1 MENTNQILNI
11 LRLYEYSMSIGK
23 SLDYFEN
30 CESFLKLLLK
40 RKNLNACWI
49 LKLEKNNLITEFS
62 IPLGNDNP
70 KKEISNWAFDYLNTI
85 DQYTV
90 EEYSDLFAELSTIS
104 IHSGILAIIRLD
116 KKSFL
121 FLYSIEK
128 NICIKDLNQLLPVIS
143 KFSITLEACKAYENQ
158 NTLLQRLEERNEEL
172 NNYAH
177 IVSHDLKSPLRN
189 MDALV
194 SWLKEDHTKDF
205 SEDALNYIDLI
216 DENITRMEALVSG
229 ILEYSTIGLKDFRS
243 SFIDL
248 NVILKDIL
256 NHIYI
261 PKHINVSVSKDFPTI
276 KGDTYRLQQLFQ
288 NLISNAVKY
297 NDKDIGEIE
306 VGFEQQGKKY
316 IYYVKDNGKGIEEKY
331 HTKIFNVFQK
341 LENHKNSTG
350 IGLSIVEKIVSNYGG
365 KVWLTSEL
373 KKGTTFF
380 FTLSK

>member
-1 MENTNQILNI
+1 MESGNQILDI

-23 SLDYFEN
+23 SLDYYSN
-30 CESFLKLLLK
+30 CDSFLKLLLK

-49 LKLEKNNLITEFS
+49 LRLDQNNLITEYS
-62 IPLGNDNP
+62 IPYGDHST
-70 KKEISNWAFDYLNTI
+70 KQEISTWAYDYLNAI
-85 DQYTV
+85 DQCTL
-90 EEYSDLFAELSTIS
+90 EEYNDLFDELSTIA
-104 IHSGILAIIRLD
+104 IDSGILAIVRLN
-116 KKSFL
+116 KSSFL

-128 NICIKDLNQLLPVIS
+128 NICSKDLNQLLPVIS

-158 NTLLQRLEERNEEL
+158 NILLQRLEERNEEL

-194 SWLKEDHTKDF
+194 SWLKEDHIKEF
-205 SEDALNYIDLI
+205 SEEASDYINLI
-216 DENITRMEALVSG
+216 GENITRMEALVSG
-229 ILEYSTIGLKDFRS
+229 ILEYSTIGLKDFKS

-248 NVILKDIL
+248 NIILKDIL
-256 NHIYI
+256 SHIYI
-261 PKHINVSVSKDFPTI
+261 PKHIHVSVSENFPTI

-297 NDKDIGEIE
+297 NDKDIGKIE
-306 VGFEQQGKKY
+306 VGYKKEGKTFV
-316 IYYVKDNGKGIEEKY
+316 YYVKDNGKGIEEKY

-341 LENHKNSTG
+341 LENNKNSTG
-350 IGLSIVEKIVSNYGG
+350 IGLSIVEKVISNYGG
-365 KVWLTSEL
+365 KIWLTSAL

>member
-1 MENTNQILNI
+1 
-11 LRLYEYSMSIGK
+11 MSIGK
-23 SLDYFEN
+23 SLDYYNN
-30 CESFLKLLLK
+30 CDNFLKLLLK

-49 LKLEKNNLITEFS
+49 LRLDQNNLIIEYS
-62 IPLGNDNP
+62 IPFGDHNT
-70 KKEISNWAFDYLNTI
+70 KQEISTWASDYLNAI
-85 DQYTV
+85 DQYAL
-90 EEYSDLFAELSTIS
+90 EEYNDLFDELSTIA
-104 IHSGILAIIRLD
+104 IDSGILAIIRLD
-116 KKSFL
+116 KSSFL

-128 NICIKDLNQLLPVIS
+128 NLCHKDLNQLLPVIS
-143 KFSITLEACKAYENQ
+143 KFSVTLEACKAYENQ
-158 NTLLQRLEERNEEL
+158 NILLQRLEERNEEL

-194 SWLKEDHTKDF
+194 AWLKEDHGKEF
-205 SEDALNYIDLI
+205 SKDALNYVELI
-216 DENITRMEALVSG
+216 GENITRMEALVSG

-248 NVILKDIL
+248 NTVLKDIVS
-256 NHIYI
+256 HIYI
-261 PKHINVSVSKDFPTI
+261 PKHVCVTVLENFPTI

-297 NDKDIGEIE
+297 NDKEVGKIE
-306 VGFEQQGKKY
+306 VGYEKQGKTFV
-316 IYYVKDNGKGIEEKY
+316 YYVKDNGKGIDEKY
-331 HTKIFNVFQK
+331 HSKIFNVFQK
-341 LENHKNSTG
+341 LENNKNSTG

-365 KVWLTSEL
+365 KIWLNSEL